1 LVGRKA
7 LIAILLSALSGGLL
21 SAAFEPVGK
30 WWVVPI
36 AIAVHMYALSL
47 AKRKILSA
55 FIFALT
61 LNLIVLH
68 WSSTFVGSVPWVIL
82 AFGLS
87 FFYLPLALVSHWGMT
102 AYPLIYIVMEECRNR
117 FPFGGFGWVRIAYT
131 QADAPISKIAAIGGA
146 SALSALAVLMG
157 LILFYG
163 AKREFSLITFVPFLF
178 LLVPLTLSVIS
189 ATNVLMIQGNVPQM
203 GLDFNSRAKA
213 VFTNHFERTQEE
225 LAKDANVDLVLW
237 PENSVDVDPFLNQ
250 DVKQALDSI
259 QKPLIIG
266 AILGKGNNFLNT
278 SILWGGELPPIYIKQ
293 HLTPFGEYIPLR
305 SLASMISPYTDRV
318 TDFEPGQSQLLFTIK
333 EAVIAPIICFEL
345 VDDQLLHEAAL
356 SSNILAVQ
364 TNSATFGMS
373 AESAQQLS
381 ITRIRA
387 IEHGR
392 NIVSVSTTG
401 YSAVIDYQGK
411 VLKKTSMGTP
421 DTIRAEVDLLQGQTP
436 RDKAGDWALVGTLF
450 MLLAIARRAYA
461 LRR

>member
-1 LVGRKA
+1 LVA
-7 LIAILLSALSGGLL
+7 LLLSGLSGALL
-21 SAAFEPVGK
+21 SAAYEPVGK

-47 AKRKILSA
+47 SNRKILST
-55 FIFALT
+55 FIFAAT

-68 WSSTFVGSVPWVIL
+68 WSSTFVGSVPWIIL
-82 AFGLS
+82 ALGLS
-87 FFYLPLALVSHWGMT
+87 IFYLPLALVSGWGMT
-102 AYPLIYIVMEECRNR
+102 SYPLIFIILEEVRNR

-131 QADAPISKIAAIGGA
+131 QADAPFSKIAAIGGA
-146 SALSALAVLMG
+146 SGLSALAVLSG
-157 LILFYG
+157 LILYFG
-163 AKREFSLITFVPFLF
+163 AKRELSLITFLPFL
-178 LLVPLTLSVIS
+178 LLFVPVNLTATS
-189 ATNVLMIQGNVPQM
+189 ASNVLMVQGNVPQM

-213 VFTNHFERTQEE
+213 VFNNHFERTQVE
-225 LAKDANVDLVLW
+225 LAKDSNVDFVLW
-237 PENSVDVDPFLNQ
+237 PENSVDVDPFVNQ
-250 DVKQALDSI
+250 DVKKALDSV

-266 AILGKGNNFLNT
+266 AILGKGNKFLNT

-305 SLASMISPYTDRV
+305 SLASLISPYTDRV
-318 TDFEPGQSQLLFTIK
+318 TDFEPGQAQVLFK
-333 EAVIAPIICFEL
+333 VKDAVIAPIICFEL

-381 ITRIRA
+381 ITRVRA

-411 VLKKTSMGTP
+411 VLQQTSMGTA
-421 DTIRAEVDLLQGQTP
+421 DTIRATVDLVEGQTP
-436 RDKAGDWALVGTLF
+436 RDKAGDWAFIGVLF
-450 MLLAIARRAYA
+450 ALMLIARRAYT
-461 LRR
+461 

>member
-146 SALSALAVLMG
+146 STVQ
-157 LILFYG
+157 
-163 AKREFSLITFVPFLF
+163 
-178 LLVPLTLSVIS
+178 
-189 ATNVLMIQGNVPQM
+189 NV
-203 GLDFNSRAKA
+203 NS
-213 VFTNHFERTQEE
+213 H
-225 LAKDANVDLVLW
+225 
-237 PENSVDVDPFLNQ
+237 
-250 DVKQALDSI
+250 
-259 QKPLIIG
+259 
-266 AILGKGNNFLNT
+266 
-278 SILWGGELPPIYIKQ
+278 
-293 HLTPFGEYIPLR
+293 
-305 SLASMISPYTDRV
+305 
-318 TDFEPGQSQLLFTIK
+318 
-333 EAVIAPIICFEL
+333 
-345 VDDQLLHEAAL
+345 
-356 SSNILAVQ
+356 
-364 TNSATFGMS
+364 
-373 AESAQQLS
+373 
-381 ITRIRA
+381 
-387 IEHGR
+387 
-392 NIVSVSTTG
+392 
-401 YSAVIDYQGK
+401 
-411 VLKKTSMGTP
+411 
-421 DTIRAEVDLLQGQTP
+421 
-436 RDKAGDWALVGTLF
+436 
-450 MLLAIARRAYA
+450 
-461 LRR
+461 

>member
-1 LVGRKA
+1 LVA
-7 LIAILLSALSGGLL
+7 LLLSGLSGALL
-21 SAAFEPVGK
+21 SAAYEPVGK

-47 AKRKILSA
+47 TNRKILST
-55 FIFALT
+55 FIFAAT

-68 WSSTFVGSVPWVIL
+68 WSSTFVGSVPWIIL
-82 AFGLS
+82 ALGLS
-87 FFYLPLALVSHWGMT
+87 IFYLPLALVSRWGMT
-102 AYPLIYIVMEECRNR
+102 SYPLIFIMLEEVRNR

-131 QADAPISKIAAIGGA
+131 QADAPFSKIAAIGGA
-146 SALSALAVLMG
+146 SGLSALAVLSG
-157 LILFYG
+157 LILYFG
-163 AKREFSLITFVPFLF
+163 AKREFSLITFLPFL
-178 LLVPLTLSVIS
+178 LLFVPVNLTVTS
-189 ATNVLMIQGNVPQM
+189 ATNVLMVQGNVPQM

-213 VFTNHFERTQEE
+213 VFNNHFERTQVE
-225 LAKDANVDLVLW
+225 LAKDSNVDFVLW
-237 PENSVDVDPFLNQ
+237 PENSVDVDPFVNQ
-250 DVKQALDSI
+250 DVKKALDSV

-266 AILGKGNNFLNT
+266 AILGKGNKFLNT

-305 SLASMISPYTDRV
+305 SLASLISPYTDRV
-318 TDFEPGQSQLLFTIK
+318 TDFEPGQAQVLFK
-333 EAVIAPIICFEL
+333 VKDAVIAPIICFEL

-381 ITRIRA
+381 ITRVRA

-401 YSAVIDYQGK
+401 YSAVIDYQGT
-411 VLKKTSMGTP
+411 VLQQTSMGTA

-436 RDKAGDWALVGTLF
+436 RDKAGDWALIGVLF
-450 MLLAIARRAYA
+450 ALMLIARRAYT
-461 LRR
+461 